1 MVARVWAVPFH
12 GLRDRVSCGSV
23 ARIFAQLSDLD
34 PPLFPAVP
42 DHTLDLVRRPKR
54 EQTGQIIGSAVSP
67 CLAVVA
73 VAVIALI
80 FEHPKVDIVDE
91 HRLIHAKLLGNL
103 HIELILHPI
112 AQRAQATKA
121 APCVSRRC
129 SAEAPVMVML
139 SMLPAVPS
147 SSTNAPAAATPHSLR
162 NVVFLMILTSFP
174 ASNLDTPRPAQ
185 AVFPIL
191 RKFLLTMFFL
201 SARMDV
207 DKRKVYRP
215 PPDCAPTRSGA
226 FSCPQKPSASTDS
239 TIARSSAMIS

>member
-121 APCVSRRC
+121 ASWLSRRY
-129 SAEAPVMVML
+129 SAEAPSSVIVP
-139 SMLPAVPS
+139 MLPAMPG
-147 SSTNAPAAATPHSLR
+147 STNAPAAATQHSLQ
-162 NVVFLMILTSFP
+162 NVVFS
-174 ASNLDTPRPAQ
+174 
-185 AVFPIL
+185 
-191 RKFLLTMFFL
+191 
-201 SARMDV
+201 
-207 DKRKVYRP
+207 
-215 PPDCAPTRSGA
+215 
-226 FSCPQKPSASTDS
+226 
-239 TIARSSAMIS
+239 